1 MSVTSSSLLFS
12 SISFPLKKKKNLKVA
27 EMYICVVCQKDS
39 TAQCLHLQSSFYMS
53 MLQLNALQI
62 PIPTSVADIPNIPS
76 CLDPILYFVAL
87 FMMAVS
93 CFRKFRIP
101 E

>member
-1 MSVTSSSLLFS
+1 
-12 SISFPLKKKKNLKVA
+12 
-27 EMYICVVCQKDS
+27 MYICVVCQKDS
-39 TAQCLHLQSSFYMS
+39 TAQRSVFIFNSSFYMS

>member
-1 MSVTSSSLLFS
+1 
-12 SISFPLKKKKNLKVA
+12 
-27 EMYICVVCQKDS
+27 
-39 TAQCLHLQSSFYMS
+39 